1 MTAAPPP
8 PLPPDVRRLELTRST
23 VFPLLGGR
31 STWSREHLLP
41 IFATIVAGLTLIAV
55 PIPGLTFSSNAQT
68 NTAWQVYLT
77 IAVYIAFLVIY
88 YINQMCG
95 RPRSGWLL
103 AFVGLL
109 TLFSLGGSFWHFW
122 YNLFYNV
129 LPAAQWQ
136 KSAITAVRIAGWWF
150 GTGLCEEGFKAWPLI
165 VLALFGAGM
174 TALGRNTTGW
184 LSRFVTGFGKR
195 FGLFEP
201 LDGIVMGVASGGGFF
216 IAETLLQYVPGV
228 MKQVKYPG
236 SQAFDGLVLLLGRGL
251 PDIAEHSAWAGLFG
265 YFIGLA
271 VLRPSMAYFLIP
283 LGWLSAAALHAGW
296 DAIDTVTNNGLIIL
310 GFWVFVGLLSYALLA
325 GAIFKAREI
334 SPRRHS
340 RHANGLHRPPGFAAK
355 PAAPPLPLA
364 VAEAPDGD

>member
-1 MTAAPPP
+1 MAAPPP

-23 VFPLLGGR
+23 IFPFVGGR
-31 STWSREHLLP
+31 STWQREHLLP

-55 PIPGLTFSSNAQT
+55 PIPGLTFSANAQT
-68 NTAWQVYLT
+68 NAAWQVYVT
-77 IAVYIAFLVIY
+77 IAVYIAFLVNY

-103 AFVGLL
+103 ALVGVL
-109 TLFSLGGSFWHFW
+109 TLLSLGGSVWHSW

-136 KSAITAVRIAGWWF
+136 KSTIVPVRIAGWWF

-165 VLALFGAGM
+165 VLALVGAGM
-174 TALGRNTTGW
+174 TALGHRTTGA
-184 LSRFVTGFGKR
+184 LSRFLTGFGKR

-201 LDGIVMGVASGGGFF
+201 LDGIVMGVASGSGFF
-216 IAETLLQYVPGV
+216 IAETLVQYVPGA

-271 VLRPSMAYFLIP
+271 ALRPGMAYILVP

-296 DAIDTVTNNGLIIL
+296 DAIDVVTSNGIVIL
-310 GFWVFVGLLSYALLA
+310 GFWIFVGLLSYALLA

-340 RHANGLHRPPGFAAK
+340 RVAAGLRLPAGFAAR
-355 PAAPPLPLA
+355 PA
-364 VAEAPDGD
+364 VAPVPIAVADVPDGD

>member
-1 MTAAPPP
+1 MAAPPP

-23 VFPLLGGR
+23 IFPFVGGR

-55 PIPGLTFSSNAQT
+55 PIPGLTFSANAQT
-68 NTAWQVYLT
+68 NAAWQVYVT
-77 IAVYIAFLVIY
+77 IAVYIAFLVNY

-103 AFVGLL
+103 ALVGVVTLL
-109 TLFSLGGSFWHFW
+109 SLGGSVWHSW

-136 KSAITAVRIAGWWF
+136 KSTIVPVQIAGWWF
-150 GTGLCEEGFKAWPLI
+150 GTGLCEEGFKAWPL
-165 VLALFGAGM
+165 VALALFGAGM
-174 TALGRNTTGW
+174 TALGRNTTGA
-184 LSRFVTGFGKR
+184 LSRFLTGFGKR

-201 LDGIVMGVASGGGFF
+201 LDGIVMGVASGSGFF
-216 IAETLLQYVPGV
+216 IAETLVQYVPGV

-251 PDIAEHSAWAGLFG
+251 PDIAEHSAWAGMFG

-271 VLRPSMAYFLIP
+271 ALRPNMAYILIP

-296 DAIDTVTNNGLIIL
+296 DAIDVVTNNGIVIL
-310 GFWVFVGLLSYALLA
+310 GFWIFVGLLSYALLA

-340 RHANGLHRPPGFAAK
+340 RVAAGLQRPRGFAAK
-355 PAAPPLPLA
+355 PAVAAVPLA
-364 VAEAPDGD
+364 VVEAPDGD

>member
-1 MTAAPPP
+1 MAAPPP
-8 PLPPDVRRLELTRST
+8 PLPPDARRVELTRST
-23 VFPLLGGR
+23 IFPLVGGR

-41 IFATIVAGLTLIAV
+41 IFGTIIVGLSLIA
-55 PIPGLTFSSNAQT
+55 IPTIGSNSGSSDVNE
-68 NTAWQVYLT
+68 AWWVYVV
-77 IAVYIAFLVIY
+77 IALYIAFLVTY

-103 AFVGLL
+103 GLVGLL
-109 TLFSLGGSFWHFW
+109 TLLSLGGRFWHFW

-136 KSAITAVRIAGWWF
+136 KSTIAAVRIAGWWF

-165 VLALFGAGM
+165 VLAFVGAGCM
-174 TALGRNTTGW
+174 ALGGGGTNPF
-184 LSRFVTGFGKR
+184 SRFIGGLGKR
-195 FGLFEP
+195 IGLFEP
-201 LDGIVMGVASGGGFF
+201 LDGIVMGFASGAGFF
-216 IAETLLQYVPGV
+216 IAETLLQYVPGA
-228 MKQVKYPG
+228 MKEAKDPG
-236 SQAFDGLVLLLGRGL
+236 TQAFHGLLLLLGRGL

-283 LGWLSAAALHAGW
+283 LGWLSAAALHGAW
-296 DAIDTVTNNGLIIL
+296 DAIDGVVSNGLVIL
-310 GFWVFVGLLSYALLA
+310 AFWAFVGLLSYALLA

-334 SPRRHS
+334 SPRR
-340 RHANGLHRPPGFAAK
+340 RARIAAGLRKRPAVASE
-355 PAAPPLPLA
+355 PLAA

>member
-1 MTAAPPP
+1 MAAPPP
-8 PLPPDVRRLELTRST
+8 PLPPNVRRIELTRGT
-23 VFPLLGGR
+23 IFPMLGGR

-41 IFATIVAGLTLIAV
+41 IFATIVAGLTLIVV
-55 PIPGLTFSSNAQT
+55 PIPGLNFSSNAQT
-68 NTAWQVYLT
+68 NAAWQVYVT
-77 IAVYIAFLVIY
+77 IALYIAFLVNY

-103 AFVGLL
+103 GLVGLV
-109 TLFSLGGSFWHFW
+109 TLLSLGGTVWHFW

-136 KSAITAVRIAGWWF
+136 KSTIVPVRIAGWWF
-150 GTGLCEEGFKAWPLI
+150 GTGLCEEGFKALPLL
-165 VLALFGAGM
+165 VLALFGAAMIG
-174 TALGRNTTGW
+174 LGRHTGGW
-184 LSRFVTGFGKR
+184 LSRFFTGFGKR
-195 FGLFEP
+195 FGLLEP
-201 LDGIVMGVASGGGFF
+201 LDGIVMGVASGSGFF
-216 IAETLLQYVPGV
+216 IAETLVQYVPGA

-271 VLRPSMAYFLIP
+271 ALRPNMAYILVP

-296 DAIDTVTNNGLIIL
+296 DAIDVVTSNGIVIL
-310 GFWVFVGLLSYALLA
+310 SFWVFVGLLSYALLA

-340 RHANGLHRPPGFAAK
+340 RVAAGLHRPPGFAPKSPVTAM
-355 PAAPPLPLA
+355 PLA
-364 VAEAPDGD
+364 AAEAPDGD